1 MGQAGWYWAA
11 AAGVIGVLTF
21 LALAANELAAQIR
34 LIDYQR
40 RAEADARTRRRAAE
54 AGEG

>member
-1 MGQAGWYWAA
+1 MGQADWYWAA
-11 AAGVIGVLTF
+11 AAGVIGALVF

-34 LIDYQR
+34 LIEYQR
-40 RAEADARTRRRAAE
+40 RAEADARSRRRAAE